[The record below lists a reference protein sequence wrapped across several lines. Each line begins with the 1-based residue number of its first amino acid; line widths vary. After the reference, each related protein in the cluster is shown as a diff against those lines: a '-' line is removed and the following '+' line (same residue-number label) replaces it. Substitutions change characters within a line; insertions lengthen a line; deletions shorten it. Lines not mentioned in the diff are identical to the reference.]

1 VGRNAQ
7 KPYSLSA
14 LLTWL
19 GDCGMVLAV
28 LVIFVSPLV
37 VPDRTVLQ
45 IGAFAI
51 LMRNKE
57 RAVVMYNVTA
67 NTYGRYDVPVT
78 RWKRIIADAPS
89 DALVAGKLRANEQEW
104 RQNRVG
110 VSLVAGI
117 LGREVVF

>member
-1 VGRNAQ
+1 MGRNAQ

-78 RWKRIIADAPS
+78 RCSASSPS
-89 DALVAGKLRANEQEW
+89 RPLTRLW
-104 RQNRVG
+104 RESSEPMNKSG
-110 VSLVAGI
+110 AKIGWAFHSWLGI
-117 LGREVVF
+117 